1 MPLRLVTDAEA
12 AAAGFVGAA
21 FQQRRRVLRDTLHAF
36 EPYKFPTAFH
46 DAASRNLE
54 RWKRAA
60 PPRSEGLHVLVL
72 PEDWGVTTRRLSERF
87 GACFAVLDMANA
99 YGPGGAYREGAPAQ
113 EENLF
118 RRTDC
123 HFQATTTNWAP
134 AARPTHRR

>member
-12 AAAGFVGAA
+12 AAAGFVGPA

-46 DAASRNLE
+46 DVASRNLE

-60 PPRSEGLHVLVL
+60 PPRS
-72 PEDWGVTTRRLSERF
+72 
-87 GACFAVLDMANA
+87 ACFAMLDMANA